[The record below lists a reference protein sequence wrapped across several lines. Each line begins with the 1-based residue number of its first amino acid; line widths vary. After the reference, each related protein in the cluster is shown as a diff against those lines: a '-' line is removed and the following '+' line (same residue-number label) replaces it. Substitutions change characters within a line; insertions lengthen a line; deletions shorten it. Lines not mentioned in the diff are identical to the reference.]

1 MKRFSLLSKLKTLE
15 IWDRH
20 HLAKFEIVKFTPQ
33 KSMPRC
39 RSIRSEPEKCRE
51 S

>member
-1 MKRFSLLSKLKTLE
+1 MKRFSLLLKLKTLE
-15 IWDRH
+15 IWDWH

-33 KSMPRC
+33 KNMPRC
-39 RSIRSEPEKCRE
+39 RSIRSEPKKCRE

>member
-1 MKRFSLLSKLKTLE
+1 MKRFSLLSKLKKLE
-15 IWDRH
+15 TWDRH
-20 HLAKFEIVKFTPQ
+20 HLAKFEIVKFTPE
-33 KSMPRC
+33 KSMPRY